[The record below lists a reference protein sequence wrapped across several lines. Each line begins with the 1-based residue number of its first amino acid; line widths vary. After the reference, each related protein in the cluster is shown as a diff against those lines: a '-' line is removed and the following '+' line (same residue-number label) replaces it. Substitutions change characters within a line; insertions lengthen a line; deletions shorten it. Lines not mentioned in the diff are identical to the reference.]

1 MNTDPRPRVTAS
13 QIIWIVACV
22 VLITSLFL
30 IGAWL
35 FKPAEG
41 AKDAESPGGPGGI
54 QEQEVNATSF
64 APEGRRFGEPSPAQ
78 QEAMPPANALIPTP
92 PALETRL
99 PSQMAQESRPP
110 AAPAATATKPPEAPP
125 SRAETPKEAPPAA
138 AAPAKPSAEPSAA
151 EKEKPA
157 MKAGVWQLQ
166 VAAVSDK
173 RQAQELQRKLAESG
187 FPSAHLVHEG
197 DLYKVRIPYKDEG
210 GARSAKMKL
219 EGAGIKGTEGAW
231 VVKPEGR

>member
-35 FKPAEG
+35 FKPAGG
-41 AKDAESPGGPGGI
+41 AKDAESAGGPGGI
-54 QEQEVNATSF
+54 QEQEVNSTSF
-64 APEGRRFGEPSPAQ
+64 APEGRRLGEPSPAR

-99 PSQMAQESRPP
+99 PSQMAQESRAPSV
-110 AAPAATATKPPEAPP
+110 PAATATKPPDAPP
-125 SRAETPKEAPPAA
+125 ARTETPRDAPPAA
-138 AAPAKPSAEPSAA
+138 AAPARPPAEPSAA
-151 EKEKPA
+151 EKERPA
-157 MKAGVWQLQ
+157 MKAGAWQLQ

-173 RQAQELQRKLAESG
+173 RQAQDLQRQLAQKG
-187 FPSAHLVHEG
+187 FPSAQLVHEG

-210 GARSAKMKL
+210 GARSAKKRL
-219 EGAGIKGTEGAW
+219 EGAAIKGTEGAW
-231 VVKPEGR
+231 VVKPESR